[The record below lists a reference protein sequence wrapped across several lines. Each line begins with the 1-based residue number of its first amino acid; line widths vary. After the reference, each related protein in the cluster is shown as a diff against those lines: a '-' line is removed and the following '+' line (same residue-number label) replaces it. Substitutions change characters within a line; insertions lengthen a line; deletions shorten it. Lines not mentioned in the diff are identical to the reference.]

1 MTNDI
6 YARALMGSTL
16 AIHIIFAVIG
26 MGLPLF
32 ISLAE
37 LIGIRRNDRDLQ
49 LMARRWTKALL
60 ILFAVGSVTGT
71 AVAFELT
78 LLWPNFMQIAGQ
90 VIALPFAIEGFAFFI
105 EAIFLGLY
113 VYAWDRFSNR
123 ILHWLCSLPIVVASA
138 ASGMLI
144 TTVNAFMNSPAG
156 FRLDAGQVKDVQP
169 LQAMLNPMAT
179 SEVLHVLVTAYL
191 CVAFL
196 LAGLAA
202 YQLLRGRKI
211 AYFKKMLIMGVV
223 AGFVVSLLAIATGDM
238 SAKDIARYQ
247 PAKLA
252 AAEALFDTQTNAP
265 LTIGGIVDPNTHQV
279 VGAVQIPGLLSWLAY
294 GDVNQ
299 SVQGLNAFA
308 PDQRPALAIHY
319 AFDSMVGI
327 GFYLFGI
334 GLLFVLALAFRRRL
348 LTNKLLLL
356 GVLGGS
362 VLSFLAMELGWMVT
376 ELGRQPWILYHIMT
390 VQQALTSSQDVAFLF
405 YGLLSFF
412 IVVSIATVYI
422 LVSYFRAHPLPML
435 AVSKGPDPQDGG
447 DDTNGP
453 EVLPEQDER
462 EERVSEKEMAIY
474 G

>member
-6 YARALMGSTL
+6 YARALTGSTL

-32 ISLAE
+32 ISIAE
-37 LIGIRRNDRDLQ
+37 LMGIARKDSDLQ
-49 LMARRWTKALL
+49 LMARRWTKALVV
-60 ILFAVGSVTGT
+60 LFAVGSVTGT
-71 AVAFELT
+71 AIAFELT
-78 LLWPNFMQIAGQ
+78 MLWPNFMQIAGQ

-105 EAIFLGLY
+105 EAIFLGIY
-113 VYAWDRFSNR
+113 VYAWDRFANR
-123 ILHWLCSLPIVVASA
+123 WLHWLCSLPIVVAAA

-156 FRLDAGQVKDVQP
+156 FRLDAGQVKDVAP
-169 LQAMLNPMAT
+169 LQAMLNPMAV

-196 LAGLAA
+196 LAGMAA
-202 YQLLRGRKI
+202 YQLLRGRSI
-211 AYFKKMLIMGVV
+211 PYFKKALTLGMSAAFLV
-223 AGFVVSLLAIATGDM
+223 AILAIITGDM

-252 AAEALFDTQTNAP
+252 AAEALFDTQANAP
-265 LTIGGIVDPNTHQV
+265 ETIGGIIDPTTHQV
-279 VGAVQIPGLLSWLAY
+279 IGAIQVPGLLSWLAY

-299 SVQGLNAFA
+299 PVQGLNAF
-308 PDQRPALAIHY
+308 PQSQWPALSIHY
-319 AFDSMVGI
+319 AFDAMVGI
-327 GFYLFGI
+327 GIYLFGI
-334 GLLFVLALAFRRRL
+334 GLLFLLALLFRRQWI
-348 LTNKLLLL
+348 TKKLLLL
-356 GVLGGS
+356 GALAGS

-390 VQQALTSSQDVAFLF
+390 VQQAVTSSPYVGWLF

-412 IVVSIATVYI
+412 ILVSVLTVYI
-422 LVSYFRAHPLPML
+422 LASYFRAHPLPML
-435 AVSKGPDPQDGG
+435 VTSGGRGPRSE
-447 DDTNGP
+447 DDTMPTPTQEEVRAPEP
-453 EVLPEQDER
+453 EV
-462 EERVSEKEMAIY
+462 AIH

>member
-1 MTNDI
+1 MGNDI

-32 ISLAE
+32 ISIVE
-37 LIGIRRNDRDLQ
+37 FVGNRRRDADLQ
-49 LMARRWTKALL
+49 LMARRWTKALT

-90 VIALPFAIEGFAFFI
+90 VISLPFAIEGFAFFI

-123 ILHWLCSLPIVVASA
+123 TLHWLCSLPIVVASA

-144 TTVNAFMNSPAG
+144 TTVNAFMNSPVG
-156 FRLDAGQVKDVQP
+156 FRLVAGQVKDVQP
-169 LQAMLNPMAT
+169 LQAMLNPMAI

-196 LAGLAA
+196 LGGMAA
-202 YQLLRGRKI
+202 YQLLRGHLLP
-211 AYFKKMLIMGVV
+211 YFKKMLSVSMLAGLLV
-223 AGFVVSLLAIATGDM
+223 ALLAAVTGDM

-252 AAEALFDTQTNAP
+252 AAEALFDSQIRAP
-265 LTIGGIVDPNTHQV
+265 EVVGGIVDPNTHQV
-279 VGAVQIPGLLSWLAY
+279 IGGIEIPGLLSWLAY
-294 GDVNQ
+294 GDINHP
-299 SVQGLNAFA
+299 VQGLDAF
-308 PDQRPALAIHY
+308 PKDQWPPLVIHY
-319 AFDSMVGI
+319 AFDAMVGMGI
-327 GFYLFGI
+327 YLFGI
-334 GLLFVLALAFRRRL
+334 ALLAVLAVLLRRQW
-348 LTNKLLLL
+348 LTNRLLLL
-356 GVLGGS
+356 GVLLGS
-362 VLSFLAMELGWMVT
+362 IGAFLAMELGWMVT
-376 ELGRQPWILYHIMT
+376 ELGRQPWILYHVMT
-390 VQQALTSSQDVAFLF
+390 VRQALTSSPYVAWLF

-412 IVVSIATVYI
+412 ILVSIATVFI
-422 LVSYFRAHPLPML
+422 LAGYFRAHPLPML
-435 AVSKGPDPQDGG
+435 LKDKGRGPRGNNGNQDADGNATG
-447 DDTNGP
+447 EMGSTF
-453 EVLPEQDER
+453 DE
-462 EERVSEKEMAIY
+462 KAMAMY

>member
-6 YARALMGSTL
+6 YARALTGSTL

-32 ISLAE
+32 ISIAE
-37 LIGIRRNDRDLQ
+37 LMGIMRKDSDLQ
-49 LMARRWTKALL
+49 LMARRWTKALTV
-60 ILFAVGSVTGT
+60 LFAVGSVTGT

-78 LLWPNFMQIAGQ
+78 MLWPNFMQIAGQ

-105 EAIFLGLY
+105 EAIFLGIY
-113 VYAWDRFSNR
+113 VYAWDRFANR
-123 ILHWLCSLPIVVASA
+123 WLHWLCSLPIVVASA

-156 FRLDAGQVKDVQP
+156 FRLTQGQIQDIQP
-169 LQAMLNPMAT
+169 LQAMLNPMAV
-179 SEVLHVLVTAYL
+179 SEMLHVLTTAYL

-202 YQLLRGRKI
+202 YQLLRGRSI
-211 AYFKKMLIMGVV
+211 PYFKKALAIGMSG
-223 AGFVVSLLAIATGDM
+223 ALLASVLAIFTGDI

-247 PAKLA
+247 PEKLA
-252 AAEALFDTQTNAP
+252 AAEALFETQSRAP
-265 LTIGGIVDPNTHQV
+265 LTIGGIVDPTTHRV
-279 VGAVQIPGLLSWLAY
+279 IGAIQIPDLLSWLAY
-294 GDVNQ
+294 GDINHPI
-299 SVQGLNAFA
+299 QGLNAFPQA
-308 PDQRPALAIHY
+308 TWPSLAIHY

-334 GLLFVLALAFRRRL
+334 GLLFALALAFRRRWM
-348 LTNKLLLL
+348 THKLLLL
-356 GVLGGS
+356 GVLAGS

-376 ELGRQPWILYHIMT
+376 ELGRQPWILYRIMT
-390 VQQALTSSQDVAFLF
+390 VQQALTSSPYVGLLF

-412 IVVSIATVYI
+412 ILVAIATVYI
-422 LVSYFRAHPLPML
+422 LISYFRAHPLPML
-435 AVSKGPDPQDGG
+435 APGGRRGPYGG
-447 DDTNGP
+447 DGAAPIED
-453 EVLPEQDER
+453 DEDMSR
-462 EERVSEKEMAIY
+462 EEQAQEQEAMIY